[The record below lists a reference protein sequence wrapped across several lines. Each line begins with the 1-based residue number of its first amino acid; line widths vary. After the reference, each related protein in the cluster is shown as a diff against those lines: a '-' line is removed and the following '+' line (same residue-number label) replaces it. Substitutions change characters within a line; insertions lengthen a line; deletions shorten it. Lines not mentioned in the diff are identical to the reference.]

1 MISDYMVQEWALTA
15 RKLGSV
21 RPHRQMHDSAA
32 AAQRVLLPQAV
43 RPDVS
48 KASYHLVSWQL
59 LRAGWVGE
67 QSVAVATAKWSGFV
81 CGECGRGYAF
91 TLISWA

>member
-1 MISDYMVQEWALTA
+1 MISDYTVHEWALAA

-21 RPHRQMHDSAA
+21 RPHTQMRDSAA
-32 AAQRVLLPQAV
+32 AAQRVLLPEAV

-67 QSVAVATAKWSGFV
+67 QSIAVATQQSGRV
-81 CGECGRGYAF
+81 LCVENVEGVMP
-91 TLISWA
+91 SH